1 MNYLGY
7 GKRWALRLCCGCLR
21 GLRRADW
28 QGSEEETQHKGVG
41 SHRGCGICG
50 RDSGGYSDRPNADA
64 ALIGRSVCR
73 KRMRLGK
80 EFTKQIGIC
89 GGMNIWQ
96 MRITNLARN
105 LTFAM
110 S

>member
-1 MNYLGY
+1 MGNAGHCTCGGGYLHS
-7 GKRWALRLCCGCLR
+7 
-21 GLRRADW
+21 LRRADL
-28 QGSEEETQHKGVG
+28 QGSEEETQQKVVG
-41 SHRGCGICG
+41 GHRDCGICG
-50 RDSGGYSDRPNADA
+50 RDSGGHSDRPDTDA
-64 ALIGRSVCR
+64 ALRGRSVCR

-96 MRITNLARN
+96 VRITNLARN